1 MMFSYESGLL
11 TLLRNIILDNMELM
25 ALMPIFSRAQEKQ
38 SPIILLSL
46 FTISFFPYKINGD
59 FEGMWYGEQ
68 KRVYL
73 KLYPWTKLWIL

>member
-46 FTISFFPYKINGD
+46 FTLFFPI
-59 FEGMWYGEQ
+59 
-68 KRVYL
+68 
-73 KLYPWTKLWIL
+73 